1 MLKKA
6 LCLIAACVISAN
18 TMASLSNAESTI
30 SVKEGKVSIEIYSEP
45 STIVYLD
52 GLSVITEG
60 GIASTDYPEAQAHRF
75 IREDVIGYRG
85 GLNMGVNIFN
95 VKEDELNVIVKYKS
109 CDLVKEVCFPPQ
121 QDVHRISK
129 NRLDT
134 HSKSD
139 APNLKIPITEVD
151 SLRKRVNERIS
162 YERNPYLLL
171 VEKGCLQ
178 CKLALDEVLPTLPSS
193 GMDLYIFEDAFTS
206 ESSGYLADIAT
217 PEGIMIFK
225 INNDATILDS
235 VGGLNDKKELLRYFL

>member
-1 MLKKA
+1 M
-6 LCLIAACVISAN
+6 
-18 TMASLSNAESTI
+18 
-30 SVKEGKVSIEIYSEP
+30 
-45 STIVYLD
+45 
-52 GLSVITEG
+52 
-60 GIASTDYPEAQAHRF
+60 
-75 IREDVIGYRG
+75 
-85 GLNMGVNIFN
+85 
-95 VKEDELNVIVKYKS
+95 
-109 CDLVKEVCFPPQ
+109 CFPPQ

-178 CKLALDEVLPTLPSS
+178 CKLALDEVLPPLPSS
-193 GMDLYIFEDAFTS
+193 GMDLYIFEDASTS
-206 ESSGYLADIAT
+206 ETSGYLADIAT
-217 PEGIMIFK
+217 PQGIMIFK

-235 VGGLNDKKELLRYFL
+235 VGGLNDKKELLGYFL